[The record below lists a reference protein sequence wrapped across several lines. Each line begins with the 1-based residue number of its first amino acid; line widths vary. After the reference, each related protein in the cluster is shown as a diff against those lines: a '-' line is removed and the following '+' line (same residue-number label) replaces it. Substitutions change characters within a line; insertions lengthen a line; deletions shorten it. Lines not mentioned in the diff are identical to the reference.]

1 MIGDFT
7 ANQTSSIKI
16 HLRYSLHGGGPSESS
31 ADKVLEARRA
41 VASFL
46 QEHGAQFDEAMEWS
60 QNVIDALGFDRF
72 RKSSLLSDETK
83 LAKSLLGMS
92 SAASIKMPPGLVL
105 PQFQRKRQR
114 PISASQLQLD
124 LAHFA
129 STDNT
134 ELALLFEISAQSP
147 PGVALLDPQQ
157 ARHFLTCTQLVE
169 HELLMCVLGRC
180 PATDNQHC
188 NSMSIPAK
196 TVSGETVVVAVCAH
210 QLGKKN
216 VKFQKDE
223 QRAIALPSSS
233 TWLFRVYRDEFADQ
247 QWDAFIS
254 QPIRTALGRFH
265 KKQPLLAPPLG
276 ALLVISWQEACPSQG
291 SDFCFRWPYF
301 G

>member
-1 MIGDFT
+1 MVEV
-7 ANQTSSIKI
+7 Q
-16 HLRYSLHGGGPSESS
+16 

-124 LAHFA
+124 LAHFS

-147 PGVALLDPQQ
+147 PGIALLDPQQ
-157 ARHFLTCTQLVE
+157 ARHFLTCTQLVD

-233 TWLFRVYRDEFADQ
+233 IWLFRVYRDEFADQ

-254 QPIRTALGRFH
+254 QPIRTAFAVF
-265 KKQPLLAPPLG
+265 AP
-276 ALLVISWQEACPSQG
+276 SWAV
-291 SDFCFRWPYF
+291 
-301 G
+301 